1 MDARQPPARVAW
13 AAARCAAL
21 PARRFLE
28 VGCGPGHAV
37 AALCASRPDAEV
49 TAIDR
54 SARQVE
60 AARARNRAAIVAG
73 RARVELLALE
83 RAPAVFGPGS
93 AEAALAVNVND
104 FWRRD
109 AALATL
115 RALLTPGGRVLLVY
129 EPPSAAQ
136 TAVIRRRLLPAFPAH
151 GFRVEW
157 ARETALGAGCGLGV
171 LACVDDG

>member
-1 MDARQPPARVAW
+1 MGVRDVPARIAW
-13 AAARCAAL
+13 AAERCAAL

-60 AARARNRAAIVAG
+60 AARARNRAAIAAG

-83 RAPAVFGPGS
+83 RAPAVLGPGS

-109 AALATL
+109 AALTSL
-115 RALLTPGGRVLLVY
+115 RALLAPGGRVLLVY

-136 TAVIRRRLLPAFPAH
+136 TPVLRRRLTPALVAH
-151 GFRVEW
+151 GFHVEW
-157 ARETALGAGCGLGV
+157 ARETELGAGRGLGI
-171 LACVDDG
+171 LARVDDG